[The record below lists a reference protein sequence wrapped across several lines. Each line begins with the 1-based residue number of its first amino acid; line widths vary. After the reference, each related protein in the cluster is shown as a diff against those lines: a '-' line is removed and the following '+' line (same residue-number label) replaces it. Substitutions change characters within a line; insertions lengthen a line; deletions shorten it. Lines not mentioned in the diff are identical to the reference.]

1 MILYALK
8 SALVLMLLYT
18 CFFALTSRE
27 TFHRLNRVLLVGTLA
42 LALVVPSVQMTVA
55 HPLPVAQEIVNF
67 RIEHLE
73 AVPVAAQ
80 PAVSLPWWQTVSWP
94 TVVALTYYLGLL
106 VMLLLFLVQHVQLA
120 LYLRDGLRHTDE
132 HGNTVVLK
140 TGNIA
145 SFSIFRT
152 IVMSVDDYEH
162 NRSSVL
168 RHEQEHIR
176 LHHTYDLLLLELVKI
191 LQWFNPFVWLLGRD
205 LRAIHEYEADEAVI
219 KQGIDARQYQLLLVT
234 KAVGYRLQPL
244 ANNLSRGSLKKR
256 MIMMYQKKSS
266 RTTMLKALFV
276 LPITAL
282 SLYAFATPE
291 VQSAVTAI
299 DKADPTTKV
308 VEKVVAPVAEV
319 LTTAEPT
326 IADKKPIAAPEVADT
341 IRRSYETIV
350 KSSSI
355 AEALNTLEADEN
367 TLYIIDKKVV
377 SRKEFLDWAK
387 NITNQDIRGT
397 GIWHGAKGLAVSEV
411 GEVANDYDKVI
422 KILTKEGEPYV
433 EGHIYL
439 DPAVAAQYPGG
450 DEALM
455 MQLAQTLHYPTYAME
470 KNICGKVILR
480 VVVEKDGSIG
490 AIKVQKGL
498 EERCD
503 AEAVLAVSKLD
514 KFIPAQQQGKPVA
527 SYVIIPVFFRLQ

>member
-8 SALVLMLLYT
+8 SAFVLVLLYT

-27 TFHRLNRVLLVGTLA
+27 TFHRLNRVLLVATLV
-42 LALVVPSVQMTVA
+42 LSLVVPFVKITVA
-55 HPLPVAQEIVNF
+55 HPLPIAQEVVSY
-67 RIEHLE
+67 RMDYYAAAPLVAESTSGG
-73 AVPVAAQ
+73 VAA
-80 PAVSLPWWQTVSWP
+80 PSFSWP
-94 TVVALTYYLGLL
+94 MLVAVVYFAGLAA
-106 VMLLLFLVQHVQLA
+106 MLLYTFVQLIGFA
-120 LYLRDGLRHTDE
+120 LYLRGSLRHTDE
-132 HGNTVVLK
+132 WGNTVVLK
-140 TGNIA
+140 AGEVA
-145 SFSIFRT
+145 PFSIFHT

-162 NRSSVL
+162 NRTAVL

-176 LHHTYDLLLLELVKI
+176 QRHTYDLLLLEVVKAI
-191 LQWFNPFVWLLGRD
+191 QWFNPFVWLLGRD

-219 KQGIDARQYQLLLVT
+219 NQGIDARQYQLLLVT

-244 ANNLSRGSLKKR
+244 ANNLRRGSLKKR

-276 LPITAL
+276 LPATAL

-291 VQSAVTAI
+291 VQQAVMAI
-299 DKADPTTKV
+299 DEADPTTKV

-319 LTTAEPT
+319 LTTAQPT

-367 TLYIIDKKVV
+367 TLYMIDKKVV
-377 SRKEFLDWAK
+377 RRKEFLDWAK

-397 GIWHGAKGLAVSEV
+397 GIWHGAKGLAASEV

-422 KILTKEGEPYV
+422 KIMTKEGEPYV

-439 DPAVAAQYPGG
+439 DPVVAAQYPGG
-450 DEALM
+450 EEALM
-455 MQLAQTLHYPTYAME
+455 MQLAKTLRYPTYAME

-480 VVVEKDGSIG
+480 IVVEKDGSIG
-490 AIKVQKGL
+490 AIKVQRSL

-503 AEAVLAVSKLD
+503 AEAILAVSKLG
-514 KFIPAQQQGKPVA
+514 KFTPAQQQGKPVA
-527 SYVIIPVFFRLQ
+527 SYVVIPVSFRLQ